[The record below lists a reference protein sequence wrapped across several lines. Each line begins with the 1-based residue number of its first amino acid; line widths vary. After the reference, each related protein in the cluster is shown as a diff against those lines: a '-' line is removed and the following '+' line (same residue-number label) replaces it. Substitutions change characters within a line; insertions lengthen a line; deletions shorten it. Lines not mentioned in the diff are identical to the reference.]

1 MAAVALANRRQP
13 EKLRVGVFA
22 DAALQPRWMVE
33 ALARIAGSE
42 FAEVRLVEAGESRPE
57 SEPLLWKM
65 YGALDRRLF
74 GADPTDCVPVQEHLQ
89 PSLVDAPLDVAFI
102 LGGLDDADF
111 ARRARYGAW
120 RFQADGLREVIDAA
134 PLTGSGVTV
143 RLPGSRA
150 ARSAYR
156 SWSRTYPFS
165 VARNRDQVLRKTGEF
180 AARALRELHRAGP
193 GWLERCRELP
203 ASPDSPS
210 PRAGE
215 LSGLVTRL
223 GRRALE
229 KALHI
234 EQWFLAFKF
243 RASLIAPDLAGFT
256 RLVPPKDRDWADP
269 FVLEK
274 NGRWFLFFEELPYA
288 AGKAHISM
296 MEIDAA
302 GRCSKPVRCI
312 ERDYHLSYPFV
323 FEHDGDL
330 YMLPETAKNR
340 TLELWRCV
348 DFPTRW
354 KLERTLMEGVRMV
367 DATLHQEKRGA
378 GSRWW
383 LFANC
388 APGDSRL
395 YDDELNLFHAERL
408 DGDWQPHPANPV
420 KSDARSARPAG
431 RLFTREGQLYRPAQI
446 CVPRYGAGIALHRVT
461 KLTPAEFSER
471 QVARLLPPESSG
483 LLGLHTM
490 NHAGDL
496 TVVDAFA
503 RRRRL

>member
-1 MAAVALANRRQP
+1 VAAVALANDHQP

-22 DAALQPRWMVE
+22 DARLQPRWMVE
-33 ALARIAGSE
+33 PLARIAESD
-42 FAEVRLVEAGESRPE
+42 FAEVRLVEAPEARPRAL
-57 SEPLLWKM
+57 PLLWQA
-65 YGALDRRLF
+65 YGALDRRVF
-74 GADPTDCVPVQEHLQ
+74 GADPTDLLCLDEHLK
-89 PSLVDAPLDVAFI
+89 PAGDAFPLDVAFV
-102 LGGLDDADF
+102 LGSLDDLALS
-111 ARRARYGAW
+111 RRARHGAW

-143 RLPGSRA
+143 RLPGASTSRI
-150 ARSAYR
+150 AYR

-180 AARALRELHRAGP
+180 AARALRELQRSGP
-193 GWLERCRELP
+193 GWIERCKEAQIP
-203 ASPDSPS
+203 AESVTPGLAGLSS
-210 PRAGE
+210 LATRAAKRGI
-215 LSGLVTRL
+215 
-223 GRRALE
+223 E
-229 KALHI
+229 KALNV

-243 RASLIAPDLAGFT
+243 GASEVAPDLEGFT
-256 RLVPPKDRDWADP
+256 RIVPPKDRDWADP

-274 NGRWFLFFEELPYA
+274 NGRWFVFFEELPYA
-288 AGKAHISM
+288 ARKAHISVI
-296 MEIDAA
+296 EIDAA
-302 GRCSKPVRCI
+302 GRWSKPVRVL

-323 FEHDGDL
+323 FEEDGDL
-330 YMLPETAKNR
+330 YMLPESAKNR

-354 KLERTLMEGVRMV
+354 RLERTLMEGVRMV
-367 DATLHQEKRGA
+367 DATLHRAA
-378 GSRWW
+378 GRWW

-388 APGDSRL
+388 APGDSRI

-420 KSDARSARPAG
+420 KSDARCARPAG
-431 RLFTREGQLYRPAQI
+431 RLFSRDGALFRPAQV

-461 KLTPAEFSER
+461 KLTTGEYAER
-471 QVARLLPPESSG
+471 QVARLVPPEASG

>member
-1 MAAVALANRRQP
+1 VAAVALAERRQP

-22 DAALQPRWMVE
+22 DAPAQPRWMVE
-33 ALARIAGSE
+33 ALARIAASE
-42 FAEVRLVEAGESRPE
+42 FAEVRLVEAGDASPPRK
-57 SEPLLWKM
+57 SLLWEA
-65 YGALDRRLF
+65 YNALDRRVF
-74 GADPTDCVPVQEHLQ
+74 GADPTDLLSLDVL
-89 PSLVDAPLDVAFI
+89 PSFTGDAPLDVAFV
-102 LGGLDDADF
+102 LGNLDDADF

-120 RFQADGLREVIDAA
+120 RFQADGLREVIDDV
-134 PLTGSGVTV
+134 PVTGSGVTV

-150 ARSAYR
+150 ARIAYR

-180 AARALRELHRAGP
+180 AARALRELHGSGP
-193 GWLERCRELP
+193 GWLERCKEVP
-203 ASPDSPS
+203 VSADSQS

-215 LSGLVTRL
+215 LSRVLTRM
-223 GRRALE
+223 GRRAID

-243 RASLIAPDLAGFT
+243 KASLIAPDLAGFT

-274 NGRWFLFFEELPYA
+274 NGRWFVFFEELPYA

-367 DATLHQEKRGA
+367 DATLHRA
-378 GSRWW
+378 ASRWW

-388 APGDSRL
+388 APGDSRI
-395 YDDELNLFHAERL
+395 YDDELNLFHAESL
-408 DGDWQPHPANPV
+408 DGDWHPHPANPV

-431 RLFTREGQLYRPAQI
+431 RLFTRDGQLYRPAQV

-461 KLTPAEFSER
+461 KLTPGEFSER
-471 QVARLLPPESSG
+471 QVARLLPPETSG